1 MIKLRFRD
9 FPGEKSYGHF
19 IELVEMVTTDTVKV
33 YQNPSAKVDLEIT
46 GPYGGNFDDY
56 KTPFFRKLKRFGY
69 ASFTSGRHLTK
80 KNLATGVQPRKS
92 AAKSIWYSGENVA
105 PPQGTWDGYLSF
117 DTFLAN
123 DVSVYLPLWYLTST
137 DLFKSTTESY
147 WGGSVPKVRELLTGR
162 ELTIKRKKFV
172 VAFIGKSYPL
182 RLHAIEAISKIGR
195 IDVFGESARNVIK
208 SPSKVAKNY
217 KFIMCFENDL
227 FPGYVTEKPIEAYS
241 SGAIPLYWGHDALGY
256 LNPNAIINLNEFTSI
271 REWTEH
277 ISRVMSDFNLYK
289 RIYEQPILIKE
300 PSLNPAISLLRKV
313 LEIDS

>member
-19 IELVEMVTTDTVKV
+19 IELVEMATTDTVKV
-33 YQNPSAKVDLEIT
+33 YQNPTAKVDLEIT

-92 AAKSIWYSGENVA
+92 AVKSIWYSGENVA

-117 DTFLAN
+117 DTFLGK
-123 DVSVYLPLWYLTST
+123 DLSVYLPLWYLTST

-147 WGGSVPKVRELLTGR
+147 WGGSVPKVSELLSGR

-182 RLHAIEAISKIGR
+182 RLHAIEAISKIGK
-195 IDVFGESARNVIK
+195 IYIFGESARNTIK
-208 SPSKVAKNY
+208 SPSKVATNY
-217 KFIMCFENDL
+217 RFVMCFENDL

-241 SGAIPLYWGHDALGY
+241 CGAIPLYWGHDALGY
-256 LNPNAIINLNEFTSI
+256 LNSKAMINLNEFNSI
-271 REWTEH
+271 KDWTEH
-277 ISRVMSDFNLYK
+277 VSKVMSDFRLYK
-289 RIYEQPILIKE
+289 KIYEQPILIKK
-300 PSLNPAISLLRKV
+300 PSLKPAISLLRKV
-313 LEIDS
+313 LEIDL

>member
-19 IELVEMVTTDTVKV
+19 IELVEMATTDTVKV
-33 YQNPSAKVDLEIT
+33 YQNPSARVDLEIT
-46 GPYGGNFDDY
+46 GPYGGNYDDY
-56 KTPFFRKLKRFGY
+56 KTPLLRRLKRFGY

-92 AAKSIWYSGENVA
+92 AVKSIWYSGENVA

-117 DTFLAN
+117 DTFLGK

-162 ELTIKRKKFV
+162 ELTIKKKKFV

-182 RLHAIEAISKIGR
+182 RLHTIEAISKIGR
-195 IDVFGESARNVIK
+195 IDVFGESARNTIK
-208 SPSKVAKNY
+208 SPSKVATNY
-217 KFIMCFENDL
+217 RFVMCFENDL

-241 SGAIPLYWGHDALGY
+241 CGAIPLYWGHDALGY
-256 LNPNAIINLNEFTSI
+256 LNSKAMINLNEFNSI
-271 REWTEH
+271 KDWTEH
-277 ISRVMSDFNLYK
+277 VSKVMSDFRLYK
-289 RIYEQPILIKE
+289 KIYEQPILIKK
-300 PSLNPAISLLRKV
+300 PSLKPAISLLRKV
-313 LEIDS
+313 LEIDL